1 MTNKERDEEII
12 KIFQECAENTAK
24 CIGIGGLAGAVVHA
38 SYYARALASLRNVLM
53 VKPKSVK
60 NEDAIKV
67 HIITF
72 ESTMTEDE
80 RCEAYTNAL
89 IRAAADAG
97 FTLEKA

>member
-1 MTNKERDEEII
+1 MTNKERNEEII
-12 KIFQECAENTAK
+12 SIWQEYAENTAK
-24 CIGIGGLAGAVVHA
+24 CSRIGGLAGAALHA
-38 SYYARALASLRNVLM
+38 SYYAMALASLHNVLM

-60 NEDAIKV
+60 NEDAFKV
-67 HIITF
+67 HTITF

-89 IRAAADAG
+89 IRAATDAG

>member
-1 MTNKERDEEII
+1 MALAT
-12 KIFQECAENTAK
+12 
-24 CIGIGGLAGAVVHA
+24 LAGTLKTKEKQDSDVF
-38 SYYARALASLRNVLM
+38 
-53 VKPKSVK
+53 
-60 NEDAIKV
+60 KV
-67 HIITF
+67 HTITF

>member
-1 MTNKERDEEII
+1 MTNKERNEEII
-12 KIFQECAENTAK
+12 SIWQAYYENNAK
-24 CIGIGGLAGAVVHA
+24 FSRPSGLVGAAPRA
-38 SYYARALASLRNVLM
+38 SYCAMALASLLNVLM

-67 HIITF
+67 HTITF

-89 IRAAADAG
+89 IRAATDAG